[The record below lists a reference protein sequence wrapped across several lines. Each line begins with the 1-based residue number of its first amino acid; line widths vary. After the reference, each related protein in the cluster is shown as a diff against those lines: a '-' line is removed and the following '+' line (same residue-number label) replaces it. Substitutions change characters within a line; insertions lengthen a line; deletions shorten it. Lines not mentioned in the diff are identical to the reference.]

1 VRAEF
6 ATSLAVNLRK
16 ESLEQMQTAALRT
29 KLAEMKSRLARA
41 EAQDSGSAKKHTKLE
56 AEITAVQEVLQ
67 KRDQDA
73 A

>member
-1 VRAEF
+1 MRVEF

-16 ESLEQMQTAALRT
+16 ESLEQMQTAALLT
-29 KLAEMKSRLARA
+29 KLTEMKARLARA
-41 EAQDSGSAKKHTKLE
+41 EARDSGSVKKHTKLQ
-56 AEITAVQEVLQ
+56 ADITAVHEVLQ